1 MKVGAE
7 DMQRELMTRN
17 EAVGPMFKI
26 RQDPRLTPLGAFLR
40 RHSLD
45 ELPQLTHVVTGE
57 MSLVGPR
64 PPLPTEVERY
74 QPWHHARLSGVIG
87 LSGLWQVSGRSDLPF
102 DEMVML
108 DLYYLRHS
116 SLRLD
121 FKILTRTLW
130 VVVVGKGAY

>member
-1 MKVGAE
+1 E
-7 DMQRELMTRN
+7 SLQHELMERN

-26 RQDPRLTPLGAFLR
+26 RKDPRLTPIGAFLR

-45 ELPQLTHVVTGE
+45 ELAQLVNVLLGE

-74 QPWHHARLSGVIG
+74 QPWHHSRLSGVIG
-87 LSGLWQVSGRSDLPF
+87 CSGLWQVSGRSELPF

-108 DLYYLRHS
+108 DLYYLRHA

-121 FKILTRTLW
+121 CKILTRT
-130 VVVVGKGAY
+130 